1 MPSKTLHLSYFQLP
15 TKELSYTLLRDTLLA
30 EANGELLKFLLDMED
45 RMSSSDTWQ
54 LRIFKIAKVD
64 GLRPGKKW
72 TMMVM
77 SPRATMAAP
86 I

>member
-1 MPSKTLHLSYFQLP
+1 MPSKNLHLSYFQLP
-15 TKELSYTLLRDTLLA
+15 SKELSYTLLLDTLLA
-30 EANGELLKFLLDMED
+30 EANGGLLKLLLDMED
-45 RMSSSDTWQ
+45 RMSSSDTRQ

-72 TMMVM
+72 TMVM